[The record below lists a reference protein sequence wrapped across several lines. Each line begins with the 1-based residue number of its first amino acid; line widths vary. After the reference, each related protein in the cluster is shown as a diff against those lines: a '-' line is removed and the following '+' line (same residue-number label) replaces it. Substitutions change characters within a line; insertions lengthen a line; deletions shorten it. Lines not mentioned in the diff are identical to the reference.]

1 MAMWHEGQ
9 RRRFWAKVVILMEG
23 RIGFGT
29 PRLLFLVDH
38 GTKWANKG
46 AAMAT
51 MSNFDPKVLIFGS
64 KNQFLFGNRDFRKQG
79 ISTLHLGL
87 SICLGPTPKI

>member
-64 KNQFLFGNRDFRKQG
+64 KNQFFVWK
-79 ISTLHLGL
+79 
-87 SICLGPTPKI
+87 P

>member
-1 MAMWHEGQ
+1 MTARATIVCPKWLEMAMWHEGQ
-9 RRRFWAKVVILMEG
+9 RRCFWAKVVILMEG

-64 KNQFLFGNRDFRKQG
+64 KNQFFVWK
-79 ISTLHLGL
+79 
-87 SICLGPTPKI
+87 P